1 MRARPTRH
9 PVGDGEISNVLRIGI
24 PKGSLQDATISLFKK
39 AGFSFAVSSRSYFPQ
54 VDDPELEATL
64 LRAQEIPRYVAEG
77 VLDAGLTGWDNVVEC
92 DVDVV
97 DMAELVYS
105 KATSRPYKWVLA
117 VPEDSP
123 IRTVQ
128 DLEGKRIATELVN
141 VTRRYLEKHGVN
153 AHVEFSWGATEVK
166 VPSLVDAIVEGT
178 ETGSTLRAHR
188 LRVVDTL
195 LESTTRWIADR
206 QAYADPW
213 KREKMENLILLLR
226 GALDAEG
233 LVGLK
238 MNVARTSLDG
248 VLALLPAMRRPT
260 ISALA
265 DAEWVAL
272 ETIIPERE
280 ARDLI
285 PQLKRAGAEGFV
297 EYPLLKV
304 IA

>member
-1 MRARPTRH
+1 
-9 PVGDGEISNVLRIGI
+9 VLRIGI
-24 PKGSLQDATISLFKK
+24 PKGSLQEATLGLFKK
-39 AGFSFAVSSRSYFPQ
+39 AGFSFSVNSRSYYPQ

-92 DVDVV
+92 GVDVV

-105 KATSRPYKWVLA
+105 KASTRPYRWVLA
-117 VPEDSP
+117 VPEDSE
-123 IRTVQ
+123 IRTIQ

-141 VTRRYLEKHGVN
+141 VTRGFLASHGVT

-166 VPSLVDAIVEGT
+166 VPYLVDAIVEGT

-188 LRVVDTL
+188 LKELATL
-195 LESTTRWIADR
+195 LESTTRWIANR
-206 QAYADPW
+206 ESHADAW
-213 KREKMENLILLLR
+213 KRRKMENVVLLLQ
-226 GALDAEG
+226 GALAADG
-233 LVGLK
+233 MVGLK
-238 MNVARTSLDG
+238 MNVARGDLEA
-248 VLALLPAMRRPT
+248 VLALLPAMKRPT
-260 ISALA
+260 ISPLA
-265 DAEWVAL
+265 DGEWVAV
-272 ETIIPERE
+272 ETILTERA

-304 IA
+304 IP